1 MGMKILKAAVLS
13 LLFFLIMPHVAYSQ
27 ENGEAQTVIVER
39 DKRLTLRFGNKEDQ
53 QRCGFFVGNR
63 LMNQEQAL
71 AIRVAHLHYRFRL
84 GWGSVVPT
92 VGGPEVAGVSL
103 PEHGWLYITRSRI

>member
-1 MGMKILKAAVLS
+1 
-13 LLFFLIMPHVAYSQ
+13 MPHVAYSQ

-63 LMNQEQAL
+63 LMNQEEAL

-103 PEHGWLYITRSRI
+103 PEHGWLYHYTIADRLRS